1 MKILTKNDNFKTIEV
16 TFADLQ
22 NLADIF
28 KTLEDR
34 DFKISYQIMEDD
46 YSTISEANFKIFEEE
61 RHLN

>member
-34 DFKISYQIMEDD
+34 DFKISYQIMDDD
-46 YSTISEANFKIFEEE
+46 YSTISESNFKIFEEE